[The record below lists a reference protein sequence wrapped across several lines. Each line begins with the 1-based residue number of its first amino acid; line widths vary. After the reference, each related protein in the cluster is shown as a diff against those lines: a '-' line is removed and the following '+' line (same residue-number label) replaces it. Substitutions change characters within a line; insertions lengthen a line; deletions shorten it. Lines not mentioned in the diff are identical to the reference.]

1 MAKKRMFSPGI
12 TVDSDKFDE
21 MPQGSRLLYFYF
33 GMRADDDGFIANPK
47 TIMRAGGFSEDD
59 LKLLIAKK
67 FVIPFES
74 GVIVIRHWRI
84 HNSIRADRYTET
96 LYQEEKAQLAEV
108 NGMYLLIDIE
118 VNREKVPE
126 NNLSDSGNQL
136 ATSWQPNGY
145 ADKIRLDKS
154 SSETTTETT
163 ISTTTSSADN
173 ADSETSEIPTLEQVK
188 AYIEQINS
196 PVSAERFF
204 EINETRNWKYKG
216 EPINW
221 KALIRIWEK
230 IEKNPEPEKKKK
242 PVPSHNAE
250 AKELFEVYGMLCPSL
265 PKAQRLTAD
274 RKKAV
279 SHILNKG
286 YTVEQIKQAFR
297 MAEES
302 PFLRGEK
309 TQFHADFDW
318 FFKKDKSGRDNLLK
332 ILEGKYTDSKPAQNQ
347 PSAQQEQPLS
357 EEDKRFFKLFKQRGD
372 GKHGF

>member
-1 MAKKRMFSPGI
+1 MAKKRMFSPSI
-12 TVDSDKFDE
+12 TVDSDKFEE
-21 MPQGSRLLYFYF
+21 MPKDSRLLYFYF

-67 FVIPFES
+67 FVIPFDS
-74 GVIVIRHWRI
+74 GVVVIRHWKI
-84 HNSIRADRYTET
+84 NNYIQKDRYAET
-96 LYQEEKAQLAEV
+96 LHQEEKSQLV
-108 NGMYLLIDIE
+108 TINGTYMLIDIE
-118 VNREKVPE
+118 VNRESVPE
-126 NNLSDSGNQL
+126 LPEINSLDTTCIQ
-136 ATSWQPNGY
+136 NGY
-145 ADKIRLDKS
+145 AGKERLDKS
-154 SSETTTETT
+154 SLETTETTT
-163 ISTTTSSADN
+163 ISTTASS